1 MVLKIINPQRSFM
14 RIREI
19 REDKG
24 ISQKALAILLGVS
37 PTNIYNYEIG
47 RTEPSVEMLKKIA
60 GALEVSIDYLV
71 GNSDDFGNITISNG
85 SAELSEQEKELLKHF
100 NKLGI
105 FERDSILIQV
115 KALAEKQLIKK

>member
-1 MVLKIINPQRSFM
+1 M